1 MTTMTAVPEHQS
13 TFEEDFRLNYP
24 GDVRD
29 TVGQVVGP
37 NWLGEFFV
45 VSEVEVV
52 QIHTNIGRD
61 LLCDTETKSEV
72 KLVVMTPARKALIS
86 EENRREYITRVS
98 SNQDRAE
105 RTPYLPSHAELVEA
119 ENYFQRGIL

>member
-52 QIHTNIGRD
+52 QIQ
-61 LLCDTETKSEV
+61 
-72 KLVVMTPARKALIS
+72 
-86 EENRREYITRVS
+86 YITRVS